1 MKAIEHQELITP
13 ALLIRAEAMARNRQ
27 RMTQALSQF
36 PSVSLRPHMKAHKC
50 GPLALLQVA
59 DGALGVCAA
68 TVDEVYV
75 AASAGVKDILLSNEL
90 ATLAAVK
97 RFVKIAAEFSQ
108 AKLRI
113 CVDSVGLIRLLKE
126 AGAAAVNVGVLI
138 EVDVGHHR
146 CGCHPDQVVTL
157 AQAISE
163 AGLSFDGIQCYQGKL
178 QHIRDRDAR
187 RDAVMAS
194 AVAVAKLSKQKLLDA
209 GIECNIVTGGGTGT
223 FTVEAGSGVFT
234 EVQPGSYLFMDVDYG
249 KNPDTPFESS
259 LFVLATIISIDSTR
273 SWAVIDAGHKAVTM
287 DSGPPAV
294 VGHAETVQYTS
305 GGDEHGILSTGNVGD
320 LPVEFEVGKQLW
332 LVPGHCDP
340 TVNLYSTVHVMTE
353 DGKSEVW
360 KVGGHYHEYSV

>member
-1 MKAIEHQELITP
+1 
-13 ALLIRAEAMARNRQ
+13 
-27 RMTQALSQF
+27 MTQAMSKF

-146 CGCHPDQVVTL
+146 CGCHPDQVVAL

-223 FTVEAGSGVFT
+223 F
-234 EVQPGSYLFMDVDYG
+234 
-249 KNPDTPFESS
+249 
-259 LFVLATIISIDSTR
+259 
-273 SWAVIDAGHKAVTM
+273 
-287 DSGPPAV
+287 
-294 VGHAETVQYTS
+294 
-305 GGDEHGILSTGNVGD
+305 
-320 LPVEFEVGKQLW
+320 
-332 LVPGHCDP
+332 
-340 TVNLYSTVHVMTE
+340 
-353 DGKSEVW
+353 
-360 KVGGHYHEYSV
+360 